1 MSHLLNIPLVKASHM
16 AKLKFERWKS
26 RFYLLMGGEAA
37 SLEKDM
43 YSGGRGII
51 AASFAIYYSHIG
63 KNIKHQKSFIQYHET
78 VLL

>member
-1 MSHLLNIPLVKASHM
+1 
-16 AKLKFERWKS
+16 
-26 RFYLLMGGEAA
+26 MGGEAA